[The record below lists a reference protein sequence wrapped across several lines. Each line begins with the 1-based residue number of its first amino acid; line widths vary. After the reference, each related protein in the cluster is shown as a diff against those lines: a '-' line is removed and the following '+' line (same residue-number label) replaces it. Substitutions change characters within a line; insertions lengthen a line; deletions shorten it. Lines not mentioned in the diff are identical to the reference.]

1 MKAILF
7 LVLTPKR
14 PTKRAPAG
22 WDSARF
28 LACFL
33 AWAVFR
39 FQTFFSPAA
48 GNANR

>member
-28 LACFL
+28 LGLFPGLGSFPFPNLFL
-33 AWAVFR
+33 PSR
-39 FQTFFSPAA
+39 
-48 GNANR
+48 R